1 MFQGGGSRGFVKA
14 AWYARTVDFWDC
26 AARGHSLKA
35 GTAEQWIKQG
45 KQAVRMARLSCHRFR
60 SNEVPLRLSL
70 IACNLRSRWR
80 LLVLAGKI
88 GNWSLTQP
96 ATTAGG
102 DPRHA
107 GQARPML
114 LADARREPSDVPV
127 VWKHGAQDRGAA
139 GDGGVKIG
147 SEGKS

>member
-1 MFQGGGSRGFVKA
+1 
-14 AWYARTVDFWDC
+14 
-26 AARGHSLKA
+26 
-35 GTAEQWIKQG
+35 
-45 KQAVRMARLSCHRFR
+45 MARLSCHRFR

-102 DPRHA
+102 DPRQAGRHA
-107 GQARPML
+107 RCYWLML
-114 LADARREPSDVPV
+114 AGSHLTFRLFGNMVRRIEALP
-127 VWKHGAQDRGAA
+127 ATA
-139 GDGGVKIG
+139 G
-147 SEGKS
+147 